1 MNILSG
7 IIVVTFG
14 LCLIGFALVVA
25 VKRQL
30 AEKFL
35 RLFASSVKSHYT
47 EQILRLIV
55 GTAILIFSPSMWYSD
70 LFRIFG
76 WIIVITTVGLL
87 VMPWRWHQRFAEK
100 VIPLVIRFIAMYG
113 VASFVL
119 GAFILYSA
127 SRLASQ

>member
-1 MNILSG
+1 MNIFSG

-14 LCLIGFALVVA
+14 LCLIGFAVLVV
-25 VKRQL
+25 VKRL
-30 AEKFL
+30 SAESFL
-35 RLFASSVKSHYT
+35 KLFASSVKSHYT

-55 GTAILIFSPSMWYSD
+55 GIAILIFSPSMWYSD
-70 LFRIFG
+70 LFKIFG

-127 SRLASQ
+127 SRFVFQ

>member
-1 MNILSG
+1 MNIFSG

-14 LCLIGFALVVA
+14 LCLIGFAVLVV
-25 VKRQL
+25 VKRL
-30 AEKFL
+30 YAESFL
-35 RLFASSVKSHYT
+35 KLFASSVKSHYT

-55 GTAILIFSPSMWYSD
+55 GIAILIFSPSMWYSD
-70 LFRIFG
+70 LFKIFG

-100 VIPLVIRFIAMYG
+100 VIPLVIRFIVMYG

-127 SRLASQ
+127 SRFVFQ